1 MNEWMNESLWG
12 NTCYKAWHHGRSQT
26 KTLETHPEA
35 FAGVVIIHVELAFA
49 LVITSCVHTFLNF
62 LLLLKKTTENI

>member
-1 MNEWMNESLWG
+1 MNH
-12 NTCYKAWHHGRSQT
+12 CVA
-26 KTLETHPEA
+26 TLLYGMAPREKPDKDTRTHPEA

-49 LVITSCVHTFLNF
+49 LVITSCIHAFLNF